1 MEKVS
6 KSECHSS
13 DRYNCEMNT
22 DTLDWAEMAAML
34 SPIKPAPS
42 ETPAET
48 AVATYKYSAKTVACL
63 ADMKI
68 KESLFRAENQQRL
81 IDLGYP
87 GMAEHY
93 FNEHRVLDVACTD
106 CESLSTA
113 ALPTSELSADVLAR
127 IERNKKAA
135 QDRLNAKNRLDEAKM
150 SLSTVAPPTSELSAD
165 VLARIARNKKA
176 AQDRLNAKNRPNGS
190 IVTAVLQPLIPLTPE
205 DIRKAEL
212 KRRTQ
217 AENEKAASVLR
228 HLDKKQRI
236 THLPPPMTLVEEIEN
251 DVPMSTQQIQYHFKV
266 LGRGIKQEQI

>member
-1 MEKVS
+1 VS

-34 SPIKPAPS
+34 SPIKPA
-42 ETPAET
+42 ET
-48 AVATYKYSAKTVACL
+48 AVATYKCSAKTVACL
-63 ADMKI
+63 AGVKI

-93 FNEHRVLDVACTD
+93 FNEHRVLDLARTD
-106 CESLSTA
+106 CESLSSA

-135 QDRLNAKNRLDEAKM
+135 QDRLNAKNRLESEAKM
-150 SLSTVAPPTSELSAD
+150 PLSTAAPSTTELSAD
-165 VLARIARNKKA
+165 ILARIARNKKA
-176 AQDRLNAKNRPNGS
+176 AQDRLNAKNGLNDP
-190 IVTAVLQPLIPLTPE
+190 IVTAVLEPLGPLTPE

-217 AENEKAASVLR
+217 AENDKAASLLKNR
-228 HLDKKQRI
+228 DKKQRI
-236 THLPPPMTLVEEIEN
+236 AHLPQPITLVEEIEN
-251 DVPMSTQQIQYHFKV
+251 DVAMSTQQIQYHFKI
-266 LGRGIKQEQI
+266 LGRGIKQEPI